1 MTDQPPPSNPPIG
14 PGEQGPSDP
23 PSPGATPASG
33 AYPGQQPGWDAAQ
46 GGWGQPAGQLP
57 AGPPPGWGAP
67 QGGWGQP
74 AGWSD
79 PQAGGGPQAG
89 PPPQGWGDPQTGG
102 GPQAGPPPQ
111 GWVFPPTGGYPPG
124 AGPYGGQHWYPGPPV
139 GWYPPGIDPN
149 DPLVTP
155 PGAGLPGWL
164 QRFNGA
170 LRRGWRQLV
179 PLLLLTQV
187 LPAAVLSI
195 ISLAL
200 DPSAD
205 WDTQAADPAAG
216 LPDNFGIDLLTI
228 VVVLIGGSLL
238 IGAVQAVGWA
248 AGSWVITQQAA
259 GRPASLDAALRYGVR
274 RALGLWGWTLVIGL
288 LVGVGICLCVLP
300 GIYLAFALSMA
311 GPVYLFER
319 QNPIGR
325 SFRMFHDRL
334 GMMLGRVALVGG
346 VVIVGSMIAGI
357 LESVGTVPFGTDPFG
372 APGSAAGVVVVIAV
386 TSVLALPAYLVQ
398 LVGLLVTYTEQ
409 RAHEGPVNSAGLAAE
424 LG

>member
-1 MTDQPPPSNPPIG
+1 MTDQPPPPNPPTG
-14 PGEQGPSDP
+14 PGEPGPSDP
-23 PSPGATPASG
+23 LQPGATPTSG

-74 AGWSD
+74 AGWGD
-79 PQAGGGPQAG
+79 PQAGGGSQVG
-89 PPPQGWGDPQTGG
+89 PPPQGWGDPQAGW

-124 AGPYGGQHWYPGPPV
+124 AGPYGGQYWYPGPQV

-164 QRFNGA
+164 QRFNGG

-179 PLLLLTQV
+179 PILLLTQV
-187 LPAAVLSI
+187 LPAAALAI

-200 DPSAD
+200 DPSAG
-205 WDTQAADPAAG
+205 WDTQPPDPAAG
-216 LPDNFGIDLLTI
+216 LPDNFGTELLTFA
-228 VVVLIGGSLL
+228 VVLIVGSLL
-238 IGAVQAVGWA
+238 IGAVQAIGWA

-259 GRPASLDAALRYGVR
+259 GRPASLDAALGYGVR
-274 RALGLWGWTLVIGL
+274 RALGLWGWTLVTGL

-325 SFRMFHDRL
+325 SFRMFHDRF

-346 VVIVGSMIAGI
+346 VVLVVSLISGA
-357 LESVGTVPFGTDPFG
+357 LESVGTAPFGTDPFG
-372 APGSAAGVVVVIAV
+372 SPGSAVGVVVVIAV